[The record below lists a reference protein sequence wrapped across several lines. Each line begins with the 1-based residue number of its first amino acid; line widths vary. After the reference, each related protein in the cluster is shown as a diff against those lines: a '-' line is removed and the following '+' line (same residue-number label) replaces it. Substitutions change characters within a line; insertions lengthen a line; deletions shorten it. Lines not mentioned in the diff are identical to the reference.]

1 MYLCILW
8 TGYLNSAINPLLY
21 VLHLDVGIIQC
32 IGNFPNNKNRHL
44 FISIS
49 ITFFSFKD
57 VKKVFSKY
65 VKIFLCY
72 ENVKKIEE
80 EGPVPVK

>member
-21 VLHLDVGIIQC
+21 VLHLDVRTKQRADAIEP
-32 IGNFPNNKNRHL
+32 F
-44 FISIS
+44 SI
-49 ITFFSFKD
+49 FFLQFKD

-65 VKIFLCY
+65 VKICLCN
-72 ENVKKIEE
+72 ENVNTNEE
-80 EGPVPVK
+80 EEQVK